1 MTPPAPTPEP
11 LEHESLSELV
21 KDRLLT
27 QILRGDLAPGSRIV
41 ETRVARE
48 LGTSQ
53 APVREALRDLAGLG
67 FVDTK
72 PYKGSWV
79 RKPSREELID
89 AIEVRSD
96 LEALA
101 GRLAALRRT
110 QGCIDDLT
118 GLVEDMRQAAR
129 RGDAHEHALKNT
141 QFHERVIDATGNRT
155 LKRVWSMLEPFART
169 YITAA
174 APGIDLQWLAARHEP
189 ILEAIRDGD
198 PERAEAAMRV
208 HAQEVAGMLDTFEHP
223 EIDSGNS
230 LSRSA
235 NKRTASAGPRRH
247 QRS

>member
-1 MTPPAPTPEP
+1 MTPPGASPEP
-11 LEHESLSELV
+11 LERESLSELV

-72 PYKGSWV
+72 PYRGSWV
-79 RKPSREELID
+79 RKPSKAELLD

-96 LEALA
+96 IEALA
-101 GRLAALRRT
+101 GRLAAIRRT
-110 QGCIDDLT
+110 PACIDDLT
-118 GLVEDMRQAAR
+118 RLVEEMRDAAR
-129 RGDAHEHALKNT
+129 RGDAHEHALKNVE
-141 QFHERVIDATGNRT
+141 FHELVVDATGNST

-174 APGIDLQWLAARHEP
+174 APGIDLHWLASRHEP
-189 ILEAIRDGD
+189 ILSAIRDGD
-198 PERAEAAMRV
+198 PQRAEAAMRT
-208 HAQEVAGMLDTFEHP
+208 HAEEVAGMLDAFEHP
-223 EIDSGNS
+223 EIDDGESSGGS
-230 LSRSA
+230 GR
-235 NKRTASAGPRRH
+235 KRTAPAKPRR
-247 QRS
+247 QGP